1 MKQDGESREKVGR
14 GRNEISERDAVTEL
28 SVATWLQ
35 CGGVNRQKQHLSHV
49 EDFLGALPTY
59 REKPT
64 SSVTSFCRAGSK
76 RVWNQRQT
84 W

>member
-1 MKQDGESREKVGR
+1 MVKA
-14 GRNEISERDAVTEL
+14 ERRWEGAETRSQNVMLVTEL
-28 SVATWLQ
+28 SAATWLQ

-59 REKPT
+59 WEKPT
-64 SSVTSFCRAGSK
+64 FSVTSFCRAGSK
-76 RVWNQRQT
+76 RMWNQRQT